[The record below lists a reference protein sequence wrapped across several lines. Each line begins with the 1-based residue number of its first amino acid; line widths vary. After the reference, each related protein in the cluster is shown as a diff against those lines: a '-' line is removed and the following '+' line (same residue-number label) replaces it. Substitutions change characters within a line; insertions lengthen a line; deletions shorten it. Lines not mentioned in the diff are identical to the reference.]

1 MNHKIKQIVIIV
13 TISLIWV
20 GCKEAPTVNYTVN
33 NQYERLE
40 INDSIPADKSIE
52 AFIEPYHNHLNNT
65 LDEPLSYTP
74 VTLNKS
80 EGKYNT
86 AIGNLMTD
94 VVTDRLHSLLPEY
107 QIDGIDIVLLNHGG
121 IRSVISKGNISTRN
135 AYEVMPFEN
144 ELVLLELQGKAIHDM
159 VAYLVRSSSPHPFKG
174 LQIERNEQDDSY
186 TYTIQGQEPQE
197 EQWYTVA
204 TIDYLANKGDYM
216 DFFANARNRV
226 DTGYKLRNALI
237 DYLKVTDTIQ
247 PYTDDRMTLKR

>member
-1 MNHKIKQIVIIV
+1 MNYKIKQIVIVI

-20 GCKEAPTVNYTVN
+20 GCKDRSPSTQTVSSH
-33 NQYERLE
+33 YERLE
-40 INDSIPADKSIE
+40 ITDSISGDKAIE
-52 AFIEPYHNHLNNT
+52 NFIEPYHNHLNNT

-80 EGKYNT
+80 DGTYNT

-94 VVTDRLHSLLPEY
+94 VVTDRLNKLLPEY
-107 QIDGIDIVLLNHGG
+107 GIDAIDVVLLNHGG
-121 IRSVISKGNISTRN
+121 IRSVISKGDISTRN

-144 ELVLLELQGKAIHDM
+144 ELVLLELQGKAIKDM

-174 LQIERNEQDDSY
+174 LHIERNEDGSSFS
-186 TYTIQGQEPQE
+186 YTIQGKTPQDE
-197 EQWYTVA
+197 EWYTVA

-216 DFFANARNRV
+216 DFFANSRNRI

-237 DYLKVTDTIQ
+237 DYLKITDTLQ
-247 PYTDDRMTLKR
+247 PYTDDRMTINR